1 MQFLIDFLLHL
12 DKHLDLLIKDYGTFT
27 YIILFL
33 IIFIETGVIVMPF
46 LPGDSLLF
54 AVGAF
59 CAKGSLSL
67 GACLALLFVAAVLGD
82 TVNYWI
88 GKRIGSRVF
97 ELKSRWIKQEHLL
110 KTQQFYEQHGGKTI
124 ILARFLP
131 IVRTFAP
138 FIAGVG
144 KMEYRNFL
152 FYNLTGGA
160 VWVLLFTLLGFFFGN
175 LPFVQK
181 NFSLV
186 IVGIVALSVVPPLYE
201 YWRSRNKK
209 EKTT

>member
-67 GACLALLFVAAVLGD
+67 GACLALLFFAAVLGD

-88 GKRIGSRVF
+88 GKRIGSRVV

>member
-1 MQFLIDFLLHL
+1 MQFIIDLVLHL
-12 DKHLDLLIKDYGTFT
+12 DKHMAWLIEAYGTLV
-27 YIILFL
+27 YLILFL
-33 IIFIETGVIVMPF
+33 IIFVETGIIIMPF

-59 CAKGSLSL
+59 CAKGSLDL
-67 GACLALLFVAAVLGD
+67 TACLGLLFVAAVLGD
-82 TVNYWI
+82 TINYFI
-88 GKRIGSRVF
+88 GKRVGERVF
-97 ELKSRWIKQEHLL
+97 QIKSRWIKQEHLL
-110 KTQQFYEQHGGKTI
+110 KTQTFYEKHGGKTI

-144 KMEYRNFL
+144 KMQYNKFL
-152 FYNLTGGA
+152 AYNVVGGA
-160 VWVLLFTLLGFFFGN
+160 IWVLLFTLLGYFFGN

-186 IVGIVALSVVPPLYE
+186 ILGIVALSVVPPAIE
-201 YWRSRNKK
+201 YLRSRKK
-209 EKTT
+209 K

>member
-1 MQFLIDFLLHL
+1 MQFLLDFLLHL

-27 YIILFL
+27 YVILFL

-67 GACLALLFVAAVLGD
+67 GGCLALLFFAAILGD

-88 GKRIGSRVF
+88 GKRVGSRVF

-186 IVGIVALSVVPPLYE
+186 IVGIVALSVLPPIYE
-201 YWRSRNKK
+201 YLRNRNKK
-209 EKTT
+209 ETTP

>member
-67 GACLALLFVAAVLGD
+67 GACLALLFFAAVLGD

>member
-1 MQFLIDFLLHL
+1 MQFLIEFLLHL
-12 DKHLDLLIKDYGTFT
+12 DKYLDLLIKDYGTFT
-27 YIILFL
+27 YVILFL

-67 GACLALLFVAAVLGD
+67 GACLALLFFAAVLGD

-88 GKRIGSRVF
+88 GKRIGSRIF

-201 YWRSRNKK
+201 YWRSRTKK
-209 EKTT
+209 EPKL

>member
-1 MQFLIDFLLHL
+1 
-12 DKHLDLLIKDYGTFT
+12 
-27 YIILFL
+27 
-33 IIFIETGVIVMPF
+33 
-46 LPGDSLLF
+46 
-54 AVGAF
+54 
-59 CAKGSLSL
+59 
-67 GACLALLFVAAVLGD
+67 LGD

-88 GKRIGSRVF
+88 GKRVGSRVF

-186 IVGIVALSVVPPLYE
+186 IVGIVALSVLPPIYE
-201 YWRSRNKK
+201 YLRNRNKK
-209 EKTT
+209 ETTP